1 MCKGGNENLPCSYLK
16 KNPTD
21 KISQT
26 IHIMPSE
33 HIFCQASQGAWLT
46 QRCDFEEPFQA
57 GCSRAGQGRSP
68 CPGCHYQTSPSLGVS
83 EKRKMLLE
91 GLPRWRKPQLTPL
104 SWWEQDLEWERADG
118 KKKNQTWVAQ
128 SWERELL
135 CSGQPQGQSDC
146 SILPA
151 VLILISAPAQQ
162 QVLG

>member
-118 KKKNQTWVAQ
+118 KKKT
-128 SWERELL
+128 RPELL
-135 CSGQPQGQSDC
+135 RAGKGNCCVQASPKVSLTAAFYLQFSFSSQLQHSNK
-146 SILPA
+146 S
-151 VLILISAPAQQ
+151 
-162 QVLG
+162 